1 LELFIRA
8 QQGQYP
14 FGYAFQTWDCY
25 RCVIAIMFVVR
36 KLLSWIPPLAIM
48 ICARFDSLLIFH
60 VYFASATGHLDS
72 VDLKTFD
79 ESLPSINLPVQT
91 VSKEF
96 HIGPRYECIML
107 YKRSTKVLPF
117 NLFIATH

>member
-79 ESLPSINLPVQT
+79 ESLPSVNLPVQR

-96 HIGPRYECIML
+96 HIGPNMSASCYIKGAQKCYHSICL
-107 YKRSTKVLPF
+107 
-117 NLFIATH
+117 